1 MTTRCEDASSFEY
14 LTSEKE
20 VDAMEKAL
28 ENEVLEVDLGEMSEL
43 VATRGATS
51 EEVVIMSCELE
62 EDLTIGLKE
71 KTI

>member
-20 VDAMEKAL
+20 VEELERAL
-28 ENEVLEVDLGEMSEL
+28 QNEVLEVDLGQMSEV
-43 VATRGATS
+43 VATKGATS

-62 EDLTIGLKE
+62 KDLKIGLK
-71 KTI
+71 